1 MTYSVTMKNAHL
13 GSEVDLRIR
22 NSIEMN
28 IVPMKNKLVYEIG
41 RGRKKG
47 ISTLLNIMM
56 IYRD

>member
-13 GSEVDLRIR
+13 GSEMNWWIR

-28 IVPMKNKLVYEIG
+28 KVPMKKKLVYEIG

-47 ISTLLNIMM
+47 VSTLLNILM